1 MTNFITGIIG
11 IAGVCAF
18 LGILLW
24 WIKALPLIIIVG
36 LVVVLLLTGIEGVH
50 RQFGSTVAT
59 VIHLSGD
66 ELTNYDGGNVALA
79 SEIQLRNGLSV
90 LVVANNVRVA
100 RRLR

>member
-36 LVVVLLLTGIEGVH
+36 LVVVLLLTDFV
-50 RQFGSTVAT
+50 QS
-59 VIHLSGD
+59 LSA
-66 ELTNYDGGNVALA
+66 GNG
-79 SEIQLRNGLSV
+79 NGAKS
-90 LVVANNVRVA
+90 
-100 RRLR
+100 